1 MKTTLS
7 TALQEQFLAE
17 YESSY
22 LYLAMAAYF
31 DHSGFSGLAYWMKQ
45 QSKEELAHAMK
56 YYDYLISK
64 RENVVFSAVSA
75 PKGTWKSVKGVFED
89 AYKHEQKIT
98 SRIGKLADL
107 ALDQKDHGA
116 YAFLQWFVTEQ
127 IEEENQIEQIL
138 HQLNLAGDTPMGLL
152 MLDKALG
159 GRA

>member
-1 MKTTLS
+1 M
-7 TALQEQFLAE
+7 
-17 YESSY
+17 
-22 LYLAMAAYF
+22 
-31 DHSGFSGLAYWMKQ
+31 
-45 QSKEELAHAMK
+45 
-56 YYDYLISK
+56 
-64 RENVVFSAVSA
+64 VFSAVSA

-152 MLDKALG
+152 MLDKALN
-159 GRA
+159 GRT